1 MSNGLYG
8 KQERLKMLDD
18 NCHVSMKNDLSQMM
32 GEEKQTYMCGEKSTR
47 KKRKEKGLV
56 FCLSLKKKIIK
67 KKKTYI
73 ILQ

>member
-32 GEEKQTYMCGEKSTR
+32 GEEKQTYMWGKKAQER
-47 KKRKEKGLV
+47 K
-56 FCLSLKKKIIK
+56 
-67 KKKTYI
+67 
-73 ILQ
+73 